1 MHRSR
6 QAMPDPFPMRA
17 TLRSRGNTVC
27 CSGQTEEEHFQREL
41 DSYIR
46 RHRPGYARTA
56 PANGYNTAGN
66 AIKETFR
73 IHTME
78 RPTCHT
84 VQGGSQRSRSTY
96 ENVPPKEHKL
106 SSLML
111 QNHSVLMDV
120 LCFSACDLHK
130 LIRQ

>member
-1 MHRSR
+1 MAPLFTSK
-6 QAMPDPFPMRA
+6 
-17 TLRSRGNTVC
+17 
-27 CSGQTEEEHFQREL
+27 
-41 DSYIR
+41 I
-46 RHRPGYARTA
+46 PGSLLSRTA
-56 PANGYNTAGN
+56 PATGSNTAGN

-73 IHTME
+73 IHTLE

-111 QNHSVLMDV
+111 QNHSVLINLMDV
-120 LCFSACDLHK
+120 LCVLPRVIYIS
-130 LIRQ
+130 